1 MEEFKNKIIKGDCL
15 EVMKT
20 LEDNSIDLTVTSPP
34 YDNLREYFLDKL
46 VVWRYDVSN
55 ERKQAIIKEM
65 REKGIKPIS
74 TPK

>member
-1 MEEFKNKIIKGDCL
+1 
-15 EVMKT
+15 
-20 LEDNSIDLTVTSPP
+20 
-34 YDNLREYFLDKL
+34 LREYFLDKL